1 MNKLLNYLPPYLQR
15 YRELQHITDAEYPEI
30 ELVNNGIKLVLSEQF
45 ILSLDDYG
53 CKRWENMLQ
62 IPVPAGS
69 SLADRRAT
77 ILMYI
82 NSDLPYTLRKLQMI
96 LDARYGK
103 DMVIAS
109 TNKQYELILNIDN
122 RVILGSRILASL
134 VQPIIPANL
143 VIKMLQEMTGTAAV
157 YIGGKVSM
165 VNMIYIQPTH
175 DFTLNDFAIS
185 AESGGKV
192 QMRNDI
198 YIESEEI

>member
-30 ELVNNGIKLVLSEQF
+30 ELVHNGIKLVLSEQF

-53 CKRWENMLQ
+53 CKRWENMLH
-62 IPVPAGS
+62 IPVPVGS

-77 ILMYI
+77 ILIYI
-82 NSDLPYTLRKLQMI
+82 NSALPYTLRKLQMI

-103 DMVIAS
+103 YMVIAS

-122 RVILGSRILASL
+122 RVILESRILASL

-143 VIKMLQEMTGTAAV
+143 
-157 YIGGKVSM
+157 
-165 VNMIYIQPTH
+165 
-175 DFTLNDFAIS
+175 
-185 AESGGKV
+185 ESRCFKK
-192 QMRNDI
+192 
-198 YIESEEI
+198 

>member
-122 RVILGSRILASL
+122 RVILESRILASL